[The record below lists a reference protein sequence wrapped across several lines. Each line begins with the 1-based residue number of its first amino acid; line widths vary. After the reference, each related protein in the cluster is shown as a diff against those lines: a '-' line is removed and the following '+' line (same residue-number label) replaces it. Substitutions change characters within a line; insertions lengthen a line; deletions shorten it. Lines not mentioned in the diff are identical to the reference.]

1 MAVASQLAEP
11 AEPIE
16 STNLTEPA
24 GAAVARRSQRDIDHL
39 RALMQQTPASLTGNA
54 IGIGLMLAMYGGLA
68 AAPALLAAW
77 GLLSIGLWLTRLWHY
92 RRYRRHPD
100 ADTGTL
106 TRWRRSWRALVIS
119 QGAMWGTASW
129 IFWGLGKAVAAQH
142 MLGFQF
148 SPGIGQVQRIA
159 LQQALRQW
167 NAEVHPRHRRHTRQL
182 QGR

>member
-68 AAPALLAAW
+68 AAKNCVLARLAA
-77 GLLSIGLWLTRLWHY
+77 SAA
-92 RRYRRHPD
+92 RR
-100 ADTGTL
+100 AV
-106 TRWRRSWRALVIS
+106 S
-119 QGAMWGTASW
+119 
-129 IFWGLGKAVAAQH
+129 AVAISTRNWPASSSVRA
-142 MLGFQF
+142 F
-148 SPGIGQVQRIA
+148 SAIA
-159 LQQALRQW
+159 CPSAL
-167 NAEVHPRHRRHTRQL
+167 P
-182 QGR
+182 